1 MNDYQD
7 QTWRTEVVIAYVHD
21 QEKNNNNKKQT
32 EKKNKNKE
40 TKTVRGELLLLETAG
55 HKALKKTEK

>member
-1 MNDYQD
+1 MI
-7 QTWRTEVVIAYVHD
+7 TRTRYGELRLSLLTYMTRRKTTTT
-21 QEKNNNNKKQT
+21 KNKQK
-32 EKKNKNKE
+32 KKNKNKE